1 LPADAN
7 DGTVPF
13 ALLRRFAA
21 AESTIYPLAM
31 TDPESYERVVT
42 VVGIVFRRLRDDC
55 PTVDALVVRLPAA
68 AEQAAQLAEAEG
80 LGLDPAVIADAAAVL
95 RYRELRS

>member
-1 LPADAN
+1 MPADAN
-7 DGTVPF
+7 HGTVPF

-21 AESTIYPLAM
+21 AESAIYPLAM

-42 VVGIVFRRLRDDC
+42 VVGIVFRQLRDDC
-55 PTVDALVVRLPAA
+55 PTVDELIERLPGAA
-68 AEQAAQLAEAEG
+68 DQAAQLAEAEG
-80 LGLDPAVIADAAAVL
+80 VGIDPAVIADAAAVL